1 MATVATSLLKT
12 SFSFV
17 GVVRRCLPWTI
28 SPTARQCST
37 CLKWGHTA
45 YTCKARAPACDQC
58 AAPHLSTLHKQHVTF
73 CQTEGCDHFFITCLN
88 CNEAHHASSMK
99 FPFFKA

>member
-12 SFSFV
+12 SVSFV

-58 AAPHLSTLHKQHVTF
+58 AGPHLSTLHKQHVKF
-73 CQTEGCDHFFITCLN
+73 CQTERCDHCRITCRN
-88 CNEAHHASSMK
+88 STETHRKIIMK
-99 FPFFKA
+99 GKI